1 MTNISSNWLRLIQL
15 VTSVEADLSK
25 KLQLKHGIGLT
36 QYRALFYLAAAKN
49 SELRMQDLAAQLQL
63 DQSSVTRVVERLER
77 LGLTIRDVCPNDK
90 RGVYTVLTEAGRQ
103 RLDDARPE
111 YERQIALVL
120 NDGKTR
126 DVLSSVC
133 V

>member
-1 MTNISSNWLRLIQL
+1 
-15 VTSVEADLSK
+15 
-25 KLQLKHGIGLT
+25 
-36 QYRALFYLAAAKN
+36 
-49 SELRMQDLAAQLQL
+49 MQDLAAQLQL